1 MKARTIPWESIADW
15 YKENEQVIRD
25 VMKFEGLRGAVN
37 EVLRIAPEQPE
48 LAALREELAE
58 EQLSCAALASGA
70 NLLHQRLA
78 AAEQR
83 NADLTQALERGKLWL
98 ELFRAWF
105 GDYGVS
111 QEDHAAI
118 IRTLRGLPHPPSEFD
133 KPTESGA
140 SE

>member
-48 LAALREELAE
+48 LAALREELARVKGISDNYYSLLVDAN
-58 EQLSCAALASGA
+58 QSLAV
-70 NLLHQRLA
+70 
-78 AAEQR
+78 AERR
-83 NADLTQALERGKLWL
+83 NADTIAKLELAASMMDDDERGNRFAEVCRL
-98 ELFRAWF
+98 
-105 GDYGVS
+105 
-111 QEDHAAI
+111 AI
-118 IRTLRGLPHPPSEFD
+118 KSL

>member
-1 MKARTIPWESIADW
+1 MSARTIPWETIADW

-58 EQLSCAALASGA
+58 LEDQFDTLEHSNITLNLKLS
-70 NLLHQRLA
+70 

-83 NADLTQALERGKLWL
+83 NAAIEGVLRDIVSGNASSLTVIRSLAVAAL
-98 ELFRAWF
+98 A
-105 GDYGVS
+105 
-111 QEDHAAI
+111 
-118 IRTLRGLPHPPSEFD
+118 

>member
-1 MKARTIPWESIADW
+1 MSNARTIPWETIADW
-15 YKENEQVIRD
+15 FAKNEQAIRD

-58 EQLSCAALASGA
+58 TQQISQQEELRANEYATQLV
-70 NLLHQRLA
+70 

-83 NADLTQALERGKLWL
+83 NAELVELLSLVRKDGGFLNRENWDRIDAAL
-98 ELFRAWF
+98 
-105 GDYGVS
+105 
-111 QEDHAAI
+111 
-118 IRTLRGLPHPPSEFD
+118 